1 MNDQAGSV
9 RSRQFPE
16 ELRYLRAVLVLAAA
30 GLLLYT
36 VAPVLSP
43 VVVYLLLLLLA
54 TPYRGTREHAL
65 LLTAAT
71 VLLVLWLLHALGSI
85 LAPFLVAFA
94 LAYILDPAADALERR
109 GVPRGLAVALLV
121 VPVLLAVALGLAFG
135 LPALGRQ
142 AGDLV
147 GQVPAALA
155 RVAAWLER
163 TRLRLLEL
171 PFIPDRTV
179 ASLRLDEARV
189 AAFIQAQQQEILT
202 RAWSAVLGVGRGFGF
217 LLTILGYLVLTPVV
231 AIYLLRDFNRIT
243 GRAASLLPGRR
254 REWWLGLAREYDG
267 LLGRFLRGQVLAA
280 LIVGILTWIGLL
292 VLGFPYSG
300 LVGAVAG
307 VFNLV
312 PYLGL
317 IVSVVPVLII
327 ALLSGSFLGSLLKA
341 GIVFFIVQLIDSTI
355 TGPRIV
361 GGSVGLHPVWVMLAL
376 AVGSFFFG
384 FVGLLLAMPAAV
396 LLKLVL
402 RELLARLEPAPPPP
416 AQADTGG
423 GPVA

>member
-1 MNDQAGSV
+1 MNEPAGPV
-9 RSRQFPE
+9 RRRRFPG
-16 ELRYLRAVLVLAAA
+16 ELRYLYAALVLAVAA
-30 GLLLYT
+30 LLLYS

-43 VVVYLLLLLLA
+43 IVLYLLLLLLA
-54 TPYRGTREHAL
+54 SPYRGTREHVL

-71 VLLVLWLLHALGSI
+71 SLLVLWLLHALGSI

-109 GVPRGLAVALLV
+109 RVPRGVAVAILV
-121 VPVLLAVALGLAFG
+121 VPVLVGVGFALAFG

-142 AGDLV
+142 AGELV
-147 GQVPAALA
+147 AQVPAALA
-155 RVAAWLER
+155 RIAAWLER
-163 TRLRLLEL
+163 TRLWLFEL

-189 AAFIQAQQQEILT
+189 AAFIQAQQQQILE

-217 LLTILGYLVLTPVV
+217 LLTLLGYLVLTPVV

-243 GRAASLLPGRR
+243 GRAATLLPERR
-254 REWWLGLAREYDG
+254 RERWLGLVHEYDG

-280 LIVGILTWIGLL
+280 LIVGVLTWIGLL
-292 VLGFPYSG
+292 ILGFPYSG
-300 LVGAVAG
+300 LVGATAG

-317 IVSVVPVLII
+317 IVSVIPVLVI

-341 GIVFFIVQLIDSTI
+341 GIVFVIVQLIDSTI

-384 FVGLLLAMPAAV
+384 LVGLMLAMPAAV
-396 LLKLVL
+396 LLKLVV
-402 RELLARLEPAPPPP
+402 REALVRLDHKAPPAATPESDP
-416 AQADTGG
+416 GTA
-423 GPVA
+423 V